1 MRISEEHQVR
11 YLFLIKGLETKVE
24 VVLGESVN
32 TRDWNPLHFAIYY
45 GKLGLIDYYLN
56 QVLKV

>member
-1 MRISEEHQVR
+1 MRISEEHPMR

-45 GKLGLIDYYLN
+45 GKLGLINYYLN